1 MKRILNNARLILA
14 DGVVKRG
21 ALEIDN
27 GVIAA
32 IHAQALSA
40 PPPHSEDLD
49 GDDLLPGLVEVH
61 TDNLKTPDAAQRRA
75 VADTAGRGHP

>member
-32 IHAQALSA
+32 IHA
-40 PPPHSEDLD
+40 
-49 GDDLLPGLVEVH
+49 
-61 TDNLKTPDAAQRRA
+61 RR
-75 VADTAGRGHP
+75 

>member
-14 DGVVKRG
+14 DGVVERG

-27 GVIAA
+27 GVIVA

-61 TDNLKTPDAAQRRA
+61 TDNLENT
-75 VADTAGRGHP
+75 